1 MLSLA
6 LVTLLASSP
15 DVPAPKVDL
24 PLASTGG
31 AKTAVLAM
39 GCFWCSEA
47 VFEAVQGV
55 SDVVSGYAGD
65 TKDKAT
71 YDQVSAHSTKHAESV
86 RITYDPAKISYGTLL
101 RVFFTTHNPTTLDR
115 SGPDTG
121 HQYRS
126 AIFYANDDEKRV
138 AEAYIKQ
145 LTEAKVFSDPIV
157 TTLEPLKEF
166 FPAEEYHQNFVK
178 RHPDHPY
185 VEANSIPK
193 LEKLR
198 TKLPALVKK

>member
-6 LVTLLASSP
+6 LVTLLASAP

-47 VFEAVQGV
+47 VFEAVHGV
-55 SDVVSGYAGD
+55 SDVVSGYSGD
-65 TKDKAT
+65 TKEKST
-71 YDQVSAHSTKHAESV
+71 YDQVPAHGPKHPDSGG
-86 RITYDPAKISYGTLL
+86 ITYDPAKITYGTLL
-101 RVFFTTHNPTTLDR
+101 RVFFTTHDPTTLDR

-126 AIFYANDDEKRV
+126 AIFYANEDEKRV

-145 LTEAKVFSDPIV
+145 LTEAKIFS
-157 TTLEPLKEF
+157 
-166 FPAEEYHQNFVK
+166 A
-178 RHPDHPY
+178 
-185 VEANSIPK
+185 
-193 LEKLR
+193 
-198 TKLPALVKK
+198 